1 MYNFKILQGDTYA
14 PIIEQSQLAY
24 KKLAAKVQIFSVG
37 LLLTVAVAA
46 ANWSQNFAKTF
57 ALN

>member
-1 MYNFKILQGDTYA
+1 MYYFKILQGDTYA
-14 PIIEQSQLAY
+14 PIIEQSQSY